1 MKNVSYWQDEI
12 KRCKHIKKVFLT
24 LCLTCTSQSPN
35 PLCKQL
41 NSMEINRK
49 MNFDNPRR
57 LKQPCSLR
65 LMFALYILRTNTFPT
80 SSTGNRIR
88 QVVQSLNWFL
98 RMTLFHRR
106 ESKEASC
113 FGEAVISF
121 SGSQST
127 RFDFARK
134 TLISISRRHLV
145 PCETAEKLCH
155 SRLFVSQIIK
165 AASYVHQIII
175 RSPSPKKI
183 YRYILV
189 KWYSGL

>member
-1 MKNVSYWQDEI
+1 MKNVTYWQVEI
-12 KRCKHIKKVFLT
+12 KRRKLIKKVFLT

-57 LKQPCSLR
+57 LKQPCSLW
-65 LMFALYILRTNTFPT
+65 LMFVLYIFRTNTFPT

-98 RMTLFHRR
+98 MMTLFQQR
-106 ESKEASC
+106 ERNEASC
-113 FGEAVISF
+113 FGEALISF
-121 SGSQST
+121 SGSLST

-134 TLISISRRHLV
+134 I
-145 PCETAEKLCH
+145 
-155 SRLFVSQIIK
+155 LFEQAKPSSLWNDQKIVSQYTVCVSNYQSCQLCPSDYNKIPCIK
-165 AASYVHQIII
+165 KNIQIF
-175 RSPSPKKI
+175 S
-183 YRYILV
+183 
-189 KWYSGL
+189 